1 MVPIIK
7 KIVDREGKILW
18 EYIPEPKVVLP
29 ERVTI
34 LTSEILRKVM
44 EQGTGKKAR
53 DVVRVFDI
61 PLPSF
66 GKTGTANRYTNSSFV
81 GLIPGPDNTTGQLA
95 IENGYTIASYVG
107 FDNNRPMK
115 GDHMALYGSSGALPL
130 WMDAAKAIA
139 KTEDFKQALQPA
151 DLAFNPLLRPVTPR
165 KFALHPVPVSPETG
179 LPLKNGE
186 KPSHPSALPEVLT
199 QTNDGGKTWVLKR
212 EFEIF

>member
-1 MVPIIK
+1 M
-7 KIVDREGKILW
+7 
-18 EYIPEPKVVLP
+18 
-29 ERVTI
+29 ER
-34 LTSEILRKVM
+34 
-44 EQGTGKKAR
+44 GTGKKAR
-53 DVVRVFDI
+53 GVIRVFDI

-81 GLIPGPDNTTGQLA
+81 GLIPGPDIATGQLA
-95 IENGYTIASYVG
+95 IDSGYTIAGYVG
-107 FDNNRPMK
+107 FDNNQPMK

-130 WMDAAKAIA
+130 WMDTAKAIA

>member
-1 MVPIIK
+1 
-7 KIVDREGKILW
+7 
-18 EYIPEPKVVLP
+18 
-29 ERVTI
+29 
-34 LTSEILRKVM
+34 
-44 EQGTGKKAR
+44 
-53 DVVRVFDI
+53 
-61 PLPSF
+61 
-66 GKTGTANRYTNSSFV
+66 
-81 GLIPGPDNTTGQLA
+81 
-95 IENGYTIASYVG
+95 
-107 FDNNRPMK
+107 
-115 GDHMALYGSSGALPL
+115 
-130 WMDAAKAIA
+130 MDTAKAIA